1 MKQSARWAD
10 DGRYGADGTR
20 QSKRVSFFKFF
31 MRYPI
36 FLLAF
41 GPPIFRPL
49 KGIDVTQG
57 VVDFWS
63 FIEVGLLGVI
73 SFRAIGRLTTAK
85 SIIIPK
91 QIRSILKLAFFLG
104 LLYLASTAYSP
115 SRFTTAAYS
124 ILYFLTMI
132 CVVEFIADVYQ
143 NPPDWV
149 QCLFQLRLIAL
160 LLFITVLLTLAF
172 NPVLVLIFAEG
183 GTMRLLGGAVAP
195 MALICPMIAIISAYS
210 FLHSLESRVRAF
222 LFFLVGLAGTLATQG
237 RAGEIALFL
246 CLFLL
251 AVGWA
256 GTSRRTAYVFISG
269 LMASVLL
276 AGVVVGVIGGQRI
289 WNTFNRGQDA
299 AGIASA
305 SGRTEV
311 WAFVI
316 QYCMSHPQ
324 GMGYVAGFRILFR
337 QYFSLDT
344 GHQLSNLG
352 TAHSMFIDT
361 LAAAGWLGL
370 ALYLIMMVK
379 IFVIAW
385 RFAKKKTRLMPTL
398 DGVSRHGIRCAF
410 LLLIFCCVYGMYDT
424 EFSFPLR
431 AGFYILNI
439 IIAIILGSAAQLLI
453 ASRGE
458 SDARLR

>member
-1 MKQSARWAD
+1 MMQSARWAVD
-10 DGRYGADGTR
+10 DKHGADGMQR
-20 QSKRVSFFKFF
+20 SKSRSFFRFF
-31 MRYPI
+31 VRYPI

-41 GPPIFRPL
+41 GPPIFRSV

-57 VVDFWS
+57 HVDFWS
-63 FIEVGLLGVI
+63 FIEVGLLAAI
-73 SFRAIGRLTTAK
+73 TLRAIGRLATAK

-91 QIRSILKLAFFLG
+91 RIRSILKYAFFLG

-132 CVVEFIADVYQ
+132 CVLEFVADVSR

-149 QCLFQLRLIAL
+149 QCLFQLRLIAIL
-160 LLFITVLLTLAF
+160 LLITVLLTLLF
-172 NPVLVLIFAEG
+172 NPVLVLLFAEG

-195 MALICPMIAIISAYS
+195 MALICPSIAIISAYS

-222 LFFLVGLAGTLATQG
+222 LFFMVGLAGTLATQG

-246 CLFLL
+246 CLVLL
-251 AVGWA
+251 AIGWA
-256 GTSRRTAYVFISG
+256 GTSKRSTYMFISG
-269 LMASVLL
+269 FMASILL
-276 AGVVVGVIGGQRI
+276 ASVVIGAIGAGRI
-289 WNTFNRGQDA
+289 WNVFNRGQDA

-316 QYCMSHPQ
+316 HYCMAHPQ

-337 QYFSLDT
+337 EYYSLDT

-352 TAHSMFIDT
+352 TAHSVFVDT

-370 ALYLIMMVK
+370 VLYLIMMAK
-379 IFVIAW
+379 ILMIAW
-385 RFAKKKTRLMPTL
+385 RFAKKETRLNSVVDSVP
-398 DGVSRHGIRCAF
+398 RHGIRCAF
-410 LLLIFCCVYGMYDT
+410 LLLVFCCIYGMYDT

-431 AGFYILNI
+431 AGFYILYI
-439 IIAIILGSAAQLLI
+439 IIAMILGSAAQMLI
-453 ASRGE
+453 ASRVQPN
-458 SDARLR
+458 ARVK

>member
-1 MKQSARWAD
+1 MMQSARWAD
-10 DGRYGADGTR
+10 DDRCGADRAR
-20 QSKRVSFFKFF
+20 QSKRLSFFKFLR
-31 MRYPI
+31 RYPI

-63 FIEVGLLGVI
+63 FIEVGLLGAI
-73 SFRAIGRLTTAK
+73 TLRAIGRLSTAK

-91 QIRSILKLAFFLG
+91 QIRSIFKYAFFLG

-124 ILYFLTMI
+124 ILYFFTMI
-132 CVVEFIADVYQ
+132 CVVEFVADVDL

-149 QCLFQLRLIAL
+149 QCLFQLRLIAIIL
-160 LLFITVLLTLAF
+160 LITVLSTLAF
-172 NPVLVLIFAEG
+172 NPVLVLFFAEG

-195 MALICPMIAIISAYS
+195 MALICPTIAIISAYS
-210 FLHSLESRVRAF
+210 FLHSLESRIRAF

-246 CLFLL
+246 CLVFL
-251 AVGWA
+251 AIGWA
-256 GTSRRTAYVFISG
+256 GTSRRSAYLFISG
-269 LMASVLL
+269 FIASTLLASVV
-276 AGVVVGVIGGQRI
+276 AGTIGAGRI
-289 WNTFNRGQDA
+289 WNAFNRGQDA

-316 QYCMSHPQ
+316 QYCMAHPQ
-324 GMGYVAGFRILFR
+324 GMGYVAGFRVLFR
-337 QYFSLDT
+337 QYFSLNT

-352 TAHSMFIDT
+352 TAHSMFVDT

-370 ALYLIMMVK
+370 VLYLIMMAK

-385 RFAKKKTRLMPTL
+385 RFSKKDTRLISAT
-398 DGVSRHGIRCAF
+398 VIESQHGIRCAF

-431 AGFYILNI
+431 AGFYILYI
-439 IIAIILGSAAQLLI
+439 VIAMILGSAAQMLI
-453 ASRGE
+453 ASRVE
-458 SDARLR
+458 SNKRLR